1 MLLPDPSLDSTD
13 LFLLKHLWKISSAHD
28 RQLLLKLLSDD
39 QASDESNPETKQL
52 ASLKRTWLRLSES
65 ERDAWRAFVTAETAT
80 GH

>member
-13 LFLLKHLWKISSAHD
+13 LFLLKHLWKISPAHD

-39 QASDESNPETKQL
+39 HACDESNPETKQL

-80 GH
+80 GQ